1 MQINPPEL
9 NGSKADEDPQLFLE
23 EVRKIT
29 DVMYVSEEKSVELA
43 SYKLKDI
50 AYDWVVSWKKGT
62 VFKAMEKVKLIGKRL
77 KTAQSH
83 QRVAYEVELPSELS
97 TVNPIIHVSML
108 KKHISD
114 SVVVDPLESAEIQDS
129 LSFDEILVEILDF
142 QDNGVKT
149 MANHCN
155 ELQDLD
161 LSKSL
166 KLTDHS
172 LYTLGLGYPN
182 LTKLNISGC
191 STFCDGVVE
200 DLADHYQNLRV
211 LNFYGCVRAATDM
224 ALKAIGF
231 YCNRMQTINLGWCDK
246 IGDEGVMSLSYSCLD
261 LRALDIGGCVLIT
274 GKTCVLVYVSNVFS

>member
-1 MQINPPEL
+1 
-9 NGSKADEDPQLFLE
+9 
-23 EVRKIT
+23 
-29 DVMYVSEEKSVELA
+29 
-43 SYKLKDI
+43 
-50 AYDWVVSWKKGT
+50 
-62 VFKAMEKVKLIGKRL
+62 
-77 KTAQSH
+77 
-83 QRVAYEVELPSELS
+83 
-97 TVNPIIHVSML
+97 
-108 KKHISD
+108 
-114 SVVVDPLESAEIQDS
+114 
-129 LSFDEILVEILDF
+129 
-142 QDNGVKT
+142 

-211 LNFYGCVRAATDM
+211 LNFYGCVRVATDM

-274 GKTCVLVYVSNVFS
+274 VRVKDSNFEGPSLQYVPIFNEFPEVFPEDLPGIPPAIEINFGNGLLPDTHPISIPPYRMAPYKLKEPK